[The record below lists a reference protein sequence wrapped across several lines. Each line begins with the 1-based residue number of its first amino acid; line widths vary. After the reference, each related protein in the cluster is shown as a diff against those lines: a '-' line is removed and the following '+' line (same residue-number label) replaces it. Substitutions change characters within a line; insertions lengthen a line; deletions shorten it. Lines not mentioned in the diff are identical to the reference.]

1 MRELTYRLIDMAPEA
16 PPFPEEPMVQLKP
29 SPTPA
34 SPARRRLGPVWVAAA
49 AAAAVILLG
58 TPLLLINLDDST
70 DLSTPATQVTAP
82 ETVATTLPD
91 QPTPTTVDPAPVTTT
106 VPATP
111 ALPELSAGTV
121 VIAQPGAETA
131 ADNGVV
137 VYDADVAVADESG
150 GLVIQRAQTI
160 LQVGP
165 DGTEFVL
172 LDAAPFTAEYGPLT
186 LRLQDVTEYFS
197 VPNAVIVAGY
207 GQEYPDVFQE
217 IWLLDLNSGAIESV
231 YRLVAVES
239 NIVRVSAEAGT
250 MIASVSS
257 EAGTEFVYL
266 TTGGQPITVPG
277 PYADTQFGGPE
288 YPELLS
294 QAVLSPSA
302 RNFAYIEIA
311 DIQTY
316 EDGFLAA
323 DLVIWDADT
332 GTEVQRVDIEL
343 IDGAWPARLDYNGGT
358 AVLGL
363 QNLNTDTVLPPL
375 RIDLG
380 NGSIA
385 ELSTAGTPSLVK
397 TGGMATA
404 EPAAEDGE

>member
-29 SPTPA
+29 SPEPA
-34 SPARRRLGPVWVAAA
+34 SRTRRVVWVAAA
-49 AAAAVILLG
+49 AAAAVLLIG
-58 TPLLLINLDDST
+58 TPLMLGLLDGET
-70 DLSTPATQVTAP
+70 DPTTPATQPTVPDTA
-82 ETVATTLPD
+82 ATTLPD
-91 QPTPTTVDPAPVTTT
+91 QPNPTTVDPAPGTTM
-106 VPATP
+106 VPDADGLP
-111 ALPELSAGTV
+111 ALDIGTV

-137 VYDADVAVADESG
+137 VYDADVAVADEAG
-150 GLVIQRAQTI
+150 GLVIQRDNKI

-165 DGTEFVL
+165 DGTEFEL
-172 LDAAPFTAEYGPLT
+172 LDASDFTAEYGPLT

-231 YRLVAVES
+231 YQLVAVES
-239 NIVRVSAEAGT
+239 NITRVSAAAGT
-250 MIASVSS
+250 MIASVSF
-257 EAGTEFVYL
+257 EGGTEFVYL

-277 PYADTQFGGPE
+277 PYADTPAGGP
-288 YPELLS
+288 PFPGLIT

-316 EDGFLAA
+316 DDGFLAA

-332 GTEVQRVDIEL
+332 GTEVQRIDIEL
-343 IDGAWPARLDYNGGT
+343 TEGAWPARLDYNGT
-358 AVLGL
+358 IAVFGL
-363 QNLNTDTVLPPL
+363 QNLKTDTVLPPL
-375 RIDLG
+375 RVDLG
-380 NGSIA
+380 SGSIT
-385 ELSTAGTPSLVK
+385 ELSTAGTASLVI
-397 TGGMATA
+397 TGGTATA
-404 EPAAEDGE
+404 EPPAEEGE